1 MPLMKKKSQK
11 AFEHNLK
18 AEMHAGKPQP
28 QALAIAYSVKR
39 RAKKASG
46 GAVESGSPDM
56 NMAEGGRIRYEG
68 SAGNPQPRPD
78 KGYGAI
84 ITKAEGGEINAKNER
99 RPMPDNRYDDS
110 KMISKNSGKKA
121 PKNDN
126 WLDQPTVA
134 QAQSNNG
141 RKVMPIKR
149 PKMVPS
155 DAFSTKLYN
164 QEGMLEESASPGP
177 YDAQPDKD
185 YDEMGPNRKGPK
197 VPDMED
203 EHSTKAKPYAK
214 GGQIES
220 SDRMSKNIKKRT
232 MMEPMDDEMSEHE
245 RIEMDDHQRM
255 DSPSE
260 DEGYEHA
267 MEHDEEGQK
276 RQGPDVPD
284 MEDEHSTGRKPYAKG
299 GDIQYEDSMEN
310 EDHDMEMNPAHDE
323 HSEDDS
329 EMQPEH
335 EEEEEHHNSIAAA
348 IMAKKD
354 RKALQMSD
362 SDMDEMI
369 RLYEGGEIMERRGK
383 ILSHGSFDTHED
395 ADQADLSRNADE
407 DANEEDQMSFRAL
420 EKENYS
426 ESEGLKQLDSPMDS
440 AQHGDDEEMES
451 ENQHD
456 MISKIRSKMKKTRQ
470 F

>member
-46 GAVESGSPDM
+46 GKVQSGSPDM
-56 NMAEGGRIRYEG
+56 NMAEGGRISYEG
-68 SAGNPQPRPD
+68 TAGNPQPRPD
-78 KGYGAI
+78 KGFGAI
-84 ITKAEGGEINAKNER
+84 ITRAEGGEVSAANER

-110 KMISKNSGKKA
+110 KMISKNSGKKS
-121 PKNDN
+121 PKSDN

-141 RKVMPIKR
+141 RKVLPIAR

-155 DAFSTKLYN
+155 NSFSTKLYN
-164 QEGMLEESASPGP
+164 KEGMLEESAKPGP
-177 YDAQPDKD
+177 YGEQPEADMN
-185 YDEMGPNRKGPK
+185 EQGPKRQGPK
-197 VPDMED
+197 VRDMED

-214 GGQIES
+214 GGEIEQ
-220 SDRMSKNIKKRT
+220 SDKKHPLSKY
-232 MMEPMDDEMSEHE
+232 EDDLLD
-245 RIEMDDHQRM
+245 IP
-255 DSPSE
+255 PSE
-260 DEGYEHA
+260 DEGSSMAHSENEMDADGHG
-267 MEHDEEGQK
+267 D
-276 RQGPDVPD
+276 DVPD

-299 GDIQYEDSMEN
+299 GDIQYEEAMDN
-310 EDHDMEMNPAHDE
+310 EDHDTEMNPAHDE
-323 HSEDDS
+323 HSADDS
-329 EMQPEH
+329 EMQPED
-335 EEEEEHHNSIAAA
+335 EEREEHHNSIAAA
-348 IMAKKD
+348 IMARKD

-383 ILSHGSFDTHED
+383 IKSRDSIYSDD
-395 ADQADLSRNADE
+395 SDQADLSRNADE
-407 DANEEDQMSFRAL
+407 DANEEDQLSFNAL

-426 ESEGLKQLDSPMDS
+426 ESEGLRQLDSPMDS
-440 AQHGDDEEMES
+440 AQHGDDEERDS
-451 ENQHD
+451 EDKHD
-456 MISKIRSKMKKTRQ
+456 MISKIRSKMKKKQ